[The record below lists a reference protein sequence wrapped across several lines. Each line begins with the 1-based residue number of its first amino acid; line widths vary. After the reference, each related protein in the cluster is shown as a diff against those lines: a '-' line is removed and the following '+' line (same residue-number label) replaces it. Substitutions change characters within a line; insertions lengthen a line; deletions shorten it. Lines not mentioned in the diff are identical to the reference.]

1 MIVLDTHV
9 LVWWATDDLAH
20 LSTKVLTLIK
30 QELEGGEIIISS
42 ISAWEIAMLV
52 EKERITLSMDIVEW
66 LSLVEQIEAVRFF
79 EVNNEIAVKST
90 QLPGEFHKDPAD
102 RMIVATARKL
112 GAQLVTADEKILAY
126 PHVKAVW

>member
-9 LVWWATDDLAH
+9 LIWWVTGDLANH
-20 LSTKVLTLIK
+20 SATALALIN

-52 EKERITLSMDIVEW
+52 EKERITLSMDVAEW
-66 LSLVEQIEAVRFF
+66 LLLIEQIEAVKFF

-90 QLPGEFHKDPAD
+90 QLPGEFHKDPVD
-102 RMIVATARKL
+102 RMIVATSRKL
-112 GAQLVTADEKILAY
+112 GAQLVTADEKILGYA
-126 PHVKAVW
+126 HVKAVW